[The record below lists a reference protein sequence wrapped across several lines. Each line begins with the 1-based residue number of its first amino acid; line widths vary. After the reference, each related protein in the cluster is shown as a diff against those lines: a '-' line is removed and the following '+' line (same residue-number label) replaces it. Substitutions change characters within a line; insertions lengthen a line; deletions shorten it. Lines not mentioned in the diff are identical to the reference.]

1 MSETREVRNEIF
13 GGDAIKSQVAQSADQ
28 LKRDLGYEIPVDS
41 VPLPSSGKVYPS
53 DSPLHKRTTID
64 IRAMTAREEDIL
76 TSRALI
82 KNGTVITELLK
93 SCIVDKTI
101 DVRKMLS
108 GDRNAIMVALRI
120 TGYGAEYRVEVECPS
135 CSEKGQQE
143 FNLGTLPVKRLSIE
157 PVREGENL
165 FELQLPVSKST
176 VQFRFLTGADEEDI
190 SIAQERKKKIGGQI
204 DTLVT
209 TRLAYSIVS
218 VNGKVEKSEISKFI
232 RNMPARDSLTLRKF
246 MDKTEPGVE
255 MKGDIN
261 CRACGHIEE
270 VQMPMGASFFWPDTG
285 R

>member
-1 MSETREVRNEIF
+1 MSDTREVRNEIF
-13 GGDAIKSQVAQSADQ
+13 GGDAIKSQVAQSAEQ
-28 LKRDLGYEIPVDS
+28 LKRDLGYEIPVDT

-53 DSPLHKRTTID
+53 DSPLHQRTTID
-64 IRAMTAREEDIL
+64 IKAMTAREEDIL

-101 DVRKMLS
+101 DVKKMLS
-108 GDRNAIMVALRI
+108 GDRNAVMVALRI
-120 TGYGAEYRVEVECPS
+120 TGYGADYRVEVECPA
-135 CSEKGQQE
+135 CSEKSTQE
-143 FNLGTLPVKRLSIE
+143 FNLVELPVKRLAIE

-165 FELQLPVSKST
+165 FELRLPVSQKLI
-176 VQFRFLTGADEEDI
+176 QFKFLTGADEEDI
-190 SIAQERKKKIGGQI
+190 SVTQERKKKAGAQV

-218 VNGKVEKSEISKFI
+218 VDGRVEKNEISKFI
-232 RNMPARDSLTLRKF
+232 RNMPARDSLTLRKY
-246 MDKTEPGVE
+246 MDKNEPGIE
-255 MKGDIN
+255 MKGYID
-261 CRACGHIEE
+261 CRVCGHNEE